1 LKTMR
6 RVEPKRLKVFL
17 FIVSCCAMVAWIT
30 WSILPERMCVQ
41 APVVAIFISCFS
53 GIYLGGVTA
62 WGFCELY
69 EWLFPPI
76 ITLKDDTK

>member
-1 LKTMR
+1 MR
-6 RVEPKRLKVFL
+6 RVEPKRLKIFL
-17 FIVSCCAMVAWIT
+17 FAMSWFVVVVWLT
-30 WSILPERMCVQ
+30 WSILPERMCTQ
-41 APVVAIFISCFS
+41 APEIAMLISVIS
-53 GIYLGGVTA
+53 GASVGSALA